1 MPKLDAYQ
9 QKAVYADTNTVV
21 TAGAGSGKTTV
32 LAERF
37 VHLVASGRAAVDGI
51 LTLTFTRKAAAEM
64 YERIYRQLIQRA
76 RDEDEP
82 QRKALLE
89 RAVRDFDS
97 AHISTLD
104 SFCAQIVRGGS
115 IRFGV
120 AGDFRQDEHS
130 AALMV
135 EESALSF
142 LLSHSD
148 HPALER
154 IVQDFGSRAVLERLL
169 IPLAAREF
177 HLAVEHDFEAMLER
191 QFEYMQQQARSLA
204 EKMQAVQ
211 DWFLT
216 EDLPAKPS
224 VQKVVAALRP
234 LPAPASVA
242 AAQEW
247 PRLADI
253 CETKVS
259 KWGGKTTDPLLI
271 EAKDRVGQWQTAV
284 KQLGPILM
292 LFQNRQLYR
301 RLYSLLNE
309 YQREIHAAKRSSGV
323 LTFRDVVE
331 MAVTLLQEDL
341 QLRAHYKS
349 LFTHIMIDE
358 FQDNND
364 LQRRLLFLLAERPE
378 LGRTDGAPRPE
389 ELESGKLFFVGDEK
403 QSIYRFRGA
412 DVRVLKQ
419 LQTQMEAAGGESLQL
434 PNNYRSHSGLIQFF
448 NSLFAEVM
456 QPAGKRTGDIAAAE
470 TAGEGVGFEADFIA
484 LAAPIAHRAF
494 SPKVRLLYKPYDR
507 EDDGDDEE
515 ALHSKEA
522 EAWYIV
528 NYLKEMIENGRLPV
542 RDKSKPSGAG
552 EPEPTRPATYDD
564 VAILMRSS
572 GNQISFERY
581 MRHLQIPY
589 TVQSTRSLFLEAP
602 INDMYQFLQLVLY
615 PYDSLAYAA
624 LLRSPFMNL
633 SDEVA
638 ARILRTPEPAEPPET
653 VETAETAGSPEQ
665 DGRSAAL
672 RAFCLHG
679 DEDLFGQPQEAR
691 KYKRAA
697 EVYRVLQELAATA
710 PIEEMIR
717 YLWFE
722 AGYRYVVLRN
732 PDYHAY
738 LEFYDALIEL
748 ARRSDRRGEGLS
760 GFLDFIRSNLGQYE
774 KLEDLEIIPRRT
786 GGVNLMSIHKSKGL
800 EFPVV
805 IVADM
810 GNSGNA
816 GGDGNLYLWDEE
828 FGLALSG
835 GERGSRMKSYFAE
848 AAREVEE
855 RQDYAELKR
864 LLYVAC
870 TRAEDHLILS
880 GYHHSKNRNLEKSSG
895 RNVLLN
901 ITLQALGW
909 DGAGAVEELTPDSGC
924 SLEFIPDVSEETI
937 EQSRSGGGS
946 RSIPAAVRRFDSAE
960 KVQRSYPQRELTA
973 VEINRRYLESQSAA
987 HSTAES
993 AAQPGGGEAL
1003 PAIAVDQLLADRSAA
1018 APFGELVHRM
1028 IEYRLSGVPGRVP
1041 LPALFTTLEP
1051 QQAAEIEAE
1060 AEQMAEA
1067 FLDSPLGREALAAVA
1082 AGDGRLESELPFLL
1096 RIGSV
1101 EGGEMLV
1108 RGQIDLLLQREA
1120 EVLIIDFKTDR
1131 TCRPAEYAAQMAV
1144 YRQAAGELYGRPAR
1158 SVLVYVRG
1166 ARVEEVSTEVEL
1178 AELVEG

>member
-1 MPKLDAYQ
+1 MPKLDTYQ

-76 RDEDEP
+76 EDESDS
-82 QRKALLE
+82 QRRAYLE
-89 RAVRDFDS
+89 QAVRDFDS

-120 AGDFRQDEHS
+120 SGDFRQDEHS

-135 EESALSF
+135 EESALAF

-154 IVQDFGSRAVLERLL
+154 LVQDFGTTAVLERLL
-169 IPLAAREF
+169 IPLATQEF
-177 HLAVEHDFEAMLER
+177 HLAVEHDFEAMLAR
-191 QFEYMQQQARSLA
+191 QFEHMQQQARSLA
-204 EKMQAVQ
+204 ETMQRIQV
-211 DWFLT
+211 WFLN
-216 EDLPAKPS
+216 EELPDKAS
-224 VQKVVAALRP
+224 VQKVVAALKP
-234 LPAPASVA
+234 LPSSAELA

-247 PRLADI
+247 SRLADV
-253 CETKVS
+253 CDTKVS
-259 KWGGKTTDPLLI
+259 KWGGKISDPVLI
-271 EAKDRVGQWQTAV
+271 EAKDKVGEWQEAV
-284 KQLGPILM
+284 KQISPILM
-292 LFQNRQLYR
+292 LFQNGELYR

-309 YQREIHAAKRSSGV
+309 YQREIHTAKRSSGV

-341 QLRAHYKS
+341 QLRAHYKGMFS
-349 LFTHIMIDE
+349 HIMIDE

-378 LGRTDGAPRPE
+378 LGRSDGPPKPE

-419 LQTQMEAAGGESLQL
+419 LQSELQAAGGQSLQL
-434 PNNYRSHSGLIQFF
+434 PNNYRSHSGLIGFF
-448 NSLFAEVM
+448 NTLFAQVM
-456 QPAGKRTGDIAAAE
+456 PPAQPSVQPGTADNTADHAADGGA
-470 TAGEGVGFEADFIA
+470 GFEAEFIP
-484 LAAPIAHRAF
+484 LEAPILHKAF
-494 SPKVRLLYKPYDR
+494 SPTVRLLYRPHI
-507 EDDGDDEE
+507 EGEEVDEE
-515 ALHSKEA
+515 SLHSKEA

-528 NYLKEMIENGRLPV
+528 NYLKAAIDGGQLRV
-542 RDKSKPSGAG
+542 RDKTQPVEPGQ
-552 EPEPTRPATYDD
+552 PEPTRPAGYDD

-581 MRHLQIPY
+581 RRHLKIPY

-615 PYDSLAYAA
+615 PEDTLAYAA
-624 LLRSPFMNL
+624 LLRSPFLHL
-633 SDEVA
+633 SDEIV
-638 ARILRTPEPAEPPET
+638 ARILRTPEPATPVDEVDNAEKPGPAGDAEEAVRAFSLSGDET
-653 VETAETAGSPEQ
+653 LFGSPEE
-665 DGRSAAL
+665 AA
-672 RAFCLHG
+672 
-679 DEDLFGQPQEAR
+679 

-697 EVYRVLQELAATA
+697 EAYRVLQALAATA
-710 PIEEMIR
+710 PIEQMVR

-738 LEFYDALIEL
+738 LEFYDAMVEL
-748 ARRSDRRGEGLS
+748 VRRSDRRGEGLAT
-760 GFLDFIRSNLGQYE
+760 FLDFLRSNLGQFE

-805 IVADM
+805 VVADM

-816 GGDGNLYLWDEE
+816 GGDGNLYVWDEE

-835 GERGSRMKSYFAE
+835 GERGSKIKSYFAE
-848 AAREVEE
+848 AAKETEDK
-855 RQDYAELKR
+855 QDYAELKR

-880 GYHHSKNRNLEKSSG
+880 GYHHRNNRNVGKSAG

-909 DGAGAVEELTPDSGC
+909 DGTGAVEELPPETGC
-924 SLEFIPDVSEETI
+924 RLEYIPDLTEEMI
-937 EQSRSGGGS
+937 EQTRSAGGS
-946 RSIPAAVRRFDSAE
+946 RSIAASAQKIDSAV

-973 VEINRRYLESQSAA
+973 VELNHRYQEKQAGA
-987 HSTAES
+987 PPE
-993 AAQPGGGEAL
+993 GEEL
-1003 PAIAVDQLLADRSAA
+1003 PAIGIDQLIAERSAA
-1018 APFGELVHRM
+1018 AAFGELVHRS
-1028 IEYRLSGVPGRVP
+1028 IEYRLTEYPGQVP
-1041 LPALFTTLEP
+1041 LPPQFASLEP
-1051 QQAAEIEAE
+1051 GQTAEIEAE
-1060 AEQMAEA
+1060 AARMADA
-1067 FLDSPLGREALAAVA
+1067 FLASPLGREALEAVA
-1082 AGDGRLESELPFLL
+1082 AGDGAVESELPFLL
-1096 RIGSV
+1096 QIDSAD
-1101 EGGEMLV
+1101 GGEMLV
-1108 RGQIDLLLQREA
+1108 RGQIDLLLQRDK

-1131 TCRPAEYAAQMAV
+1131 SCNPGEYAAQMAV
-1144 YRQAAGELYGRPAR
+1144 YRQAAREIYDRPAR
-1158 SVLVYVRG
+1158 SILVYVRG
-1166 ARVEEVSTEVEL
+1166 ARVEELATEVEL
-1178 AELVEG
+1178 GILASPSG

>member
-1 MPKLDAYQ
+1 MPKLDTYQ

-37 VHLVASGRAAVDGI
+37 VYLVASGRAAVDGI

-64 YERIYRQLIQRA
+64 YARIYRQLIQRA
-76 RDEDEP
+76 ENESDP
-82 QRKALLE
+82 QRRAYLE
-89 RAVRDFDS
+89 QAVRDFDA

-120 AGDFRQDEHS
+120 SGDFRQDEHS
-130 AALMV
+130 ALLMV
-135 EESALSF
+135 EESALAF

-154 IVQDFGSRAVLERLL
+154 LVQDFGTTAVLEHLL
-169 IPLAAREF
+169 IPLARQEF
-177 HLAVEHDFEAMLER
+177 HLAVEHDFEAMLGR
-191 QFEYMQQQARSLA
+191 QFDHMQQQARSLA
-204 EKMQAVQ
+204 ETMQRVQ

-216 EDLPAKPS
+216 AELPDKAS
-224 VQKVVAALRP
+224 VQKVVAALKP
-234 LPAPASVA
+234 LPSPVELA

-247 PRLADI
+247 SRLADI

-259 KWGGKTTDPLLI
+259 KSGGKISDPVLI
-271 EAKDRVGQWQTAV
+271 EAKDKVGEWQAAV
-284 KQLGPILM
+284 QQISPILM
-292 LFQNRQLYR
+292 LFQNSELYR
-301 RLYSLLNE
+301 QLYSLLNE
-309 YQREIHAAKRSSGV
+309 FQREIHTTKRSSGV

-341 QLRAHYKS
+341 QLRAHYKG

-378 LGRTDGAPRPE
+378 LGRTDGPPKPE

-419 LQTQMEAAGGESLQL
+419 LQSELQAAGGQSLQL

-448 NSLFAEVM
+448 NTLFAEVM
-456 QPAGKRTGDIAAAE
+456 PPAGDEVGDGA
-470 TAGEGVGFEADFIA
+470 GFEADFIP
-484 LAAPIAHRAF
+484 LEAPIFHKAF
-494 SPKVRLLYKPYDR
+494 SPTVRLLYRPHTEG
-507 EDDGDDEE
+507 EDVDEE

-528 NYLKEMIENGRLPV
+528 NYLKTAIDGGQLRV
-542 RDKSKPSGAG
+542 RDKTQPVEPGQ
-552 EPEPTRPATYDD
+552 PEPTRPAGYDD

-581 MRHLQIPY
+581 MRHLKIPY

-615 PYDSLAYAA
+615 PYDTLAYAA
-624 LLRSPFMNL
+624 LLRSPFMHL
-633 SDEVA
+633 SDEVV
-638 ARILRTPEPAEPPET
+638 ARILRTPEPATPVDE
-653 VETAETAGSPEQ
+653 VDNAEKPGPAGDAEEAVRAFSLSGDEALFGSPEE
-665 DGRSAAL
+665 AA
-672 RAFCLHG
+672 
-679 DEDLFGQPQEAR
+679 

-697 EVYRVLQELAATA
+697 EAYRVLQELAATA
-710 PIEEMIR
+710 PIEEMVR

-738 LEFYDALIEL
+738 LEFYDALVEL
-748 ARRSDRRGEGLS
+748 ARRSDRRGEGFAT
-760 GFLDFIRSNLGQYE
+760 FLDFIRSNLGQFE

-800 EFPVV
+800 EFPIVV
-805 IVADM
+805 VADM

-816 GGDGNLYLWDEE
+816 GGDGKLYVWDEE

-835 GERGSRMKSYFAE
+835 GERGSKIKSYFAE
-848 AAREVEE
+848 AAKETEE

-880 GYHHSKNRNLEKSSG
+880 GYHHRNNRNIAKSAG

-909 DGAGAVEELTPDSGC
+909 DGSGAVDELAPEGGC
-924 SLEFIPDVSEETI
+924 TLDFIPEVTEEMI
-937 EQSRSGGGS
+937 EQTRSAGGS
-946 RSIPAAVRRFDSAE
+946 RSITASARKFDSVA
-960 KVQRSYPQRELTA
+960 KVQRSFPQRELTA
-973 VEINRRYLESQSAA
+973 VELNHRYLE
-987 HSTAES
+987 
-993 AAQPGGGEAL
+993 AQAGAPPDGEEL
-1003 PAIAVDQLLADRSAA
+1003 PSIGIDQLIAERSAA
-1018 APFGELVHRM
+1018 AAFGELVHRS
-1028 IEYRLSGVPGRVP
+1028 IEYRLTEHPGQVP
-1041 LPALFTTLEP
+1041 LPPQFASLEP
-1051 QQAAEIEAE
+1051 GQTAEIEAE
-1060 AEQMAEA
+1060 AARMADA
-1067 FLDSPLGREALAAVA
+1067 FLASPLGREALEAVA
-1082 AGDGRLESELPFLL
+1082 AGDGAVESELPFLL
-1096 RIGSV
+1096 QIDSAD
-1101 EGGEMLV
+1101 GGEMLV
-1108 RGQIDLLLQREA
+1108 RGQIDLLLQRDK

-1131 TCRPAEYAAQMAV
+1131 SCNPGEYAAQMAV
-1144 YRQAAGELYGRPAR
+1144 YRQAAREIYDRPVR
-1158 SVLVYVRG
+1158 SILVYVRG
-1166 ARVEEVSTEVEL
+1166 ARVEELATEVEL
-1178 AELVEG
+1178 GVLASPSG